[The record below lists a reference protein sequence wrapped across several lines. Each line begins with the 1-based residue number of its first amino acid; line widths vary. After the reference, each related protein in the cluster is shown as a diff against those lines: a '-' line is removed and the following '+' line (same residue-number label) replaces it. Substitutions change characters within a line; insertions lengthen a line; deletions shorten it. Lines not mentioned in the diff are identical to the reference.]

1 MKRMN
6 KMLGTL
12 LGGALMTG
20 ALALPTT
27 AAARD
32 PLVTPKVVFQVSEG
46 DPAKWNLALNNA
58 KNVQKDLK
66 GAKIEIVAYGPG
78 IGMLKA
84 DSVVAN
90 RINDAVDSGVKV
102 MACGNTMKAQK
113 LTKEDMNSKIAY
125 VPAGVVEL
133 MDRQM
138 EGYTYI
144 RP

>member
-1 MKRMN
+1 MKSMN
-6 KMLGTL
+6 KMLGAL
-12 LGGALMTG
+12 LGGTLMMG

-27 AAARD
+27 AAAMN
-32 PLVTPKVVFQVSEG
+32 PLVTPKVVFQVSDS

-84 DSVVAN
+84 DSEVAN
-90 RINDAVDSGVKV
+90 RISEAVDSGMTVV
-102 MACGNTMKAQK
+102 ACGNTMKGQK
-113 LTKEDMNSKIAY
+113 LTKEDMNPKIGY
-125 VPAGVVEL
+125 VQAGVVEL